1 MNIDTTLYMACQ
13 DIKELVYIRKS
24 TTVALPLRLIPEAIT
39 HPIPAYRAL
48 SLSLFLFLASG
59 PHRSPLRAV
68 RARCSNDAEDCKQI
82 TISAVSPSFDH

>member
-39 HPIPAYRAL
+39 HPIPACRAL
-48 SLSLFLFLASG
+48 SLSLSLSLSRQRPPSLTTTG
-59 PHRSPLRAV
+59 ST
-68 RARCSNDAEDCKQI
+68 CSLL
-82 TISAVSPSFDH
+82 